1 MQQALKPTS
10 TTSTRFIKMAIKL
23 TDKIH
28 TVSEDVDT
36 TNRGSA
42 QANSG
47 RAAYTL
53 QEVSD
58 LIGGGGVTVA
68 NQVEGRLVYCSATTD
83 ELKTSPNI
91 VFDFSTNRLSL
102 PATEFTSARIFSSV
116 SNNPGNYGRGSTL
129 YMDISTVSVTSGRCY
144 AIQGTTLTESNA
156 TSESNISTGWLGI
169 ATNTSSVTGMLVEGC
184 VYLANTVGGN
194 NGDPVYLDITA
205 GEITTTP
212 VSVIGNVSR
221 RVGYKISGNQIYFN
235 PSQDWTVIS

>member
-1 MQQALKPTS
+1 
-10 TTSTRFIKMAIKL
+10 MAIKL

-42 QANSG
+42 QVNAR
-47 RAAYTL
+47 RAAYSL

-83 ELKTSPNI
+83 ELTTSIHIAYDSSAN
-91 VFDFSTNRLSL
+91 VLSL
-102 PATEFTSARIFSSV
+102 PPTEFTAAIIYPSV
-116 SNNPGNYGRGSTL
+116 SDYVGNFGRGSTL
-129 YMDISTVSVTSGRCY
+129 YMGIDAVSVTAGGCY
-144 AIQGTTLTESNA
+144 VIQGTTLTESNA

-169 ATNTSSVTGMLVEGC
+169 ATNISSLTGMLVEGC
-184 VYLANTVGGN
+184 VVLANTVGGN
-194 NGDPVYLDITA
+194 NGDLVYLDITA

>member
-1 MQQALKPTS
+1 
-10 TTSTRFIKMAIKL
+10 MAIKL

-42 QANSG
+42 QVNAR

-58 LIGGGGVTVA
+58 LIGGGGVTVT

-83 ELKTSPNI
+83 ELKTSTHI
-91 VFDFSTNRLSL
+91 VYDNSTNVLSL
-102 PATEFTSARIFSSV
+102 PNTEFTSARIHPQSFTQ
-116 SNNPGNYGRGSTL
+116 PGNFGRGSTL
-129 YMDISTVSVTSGRCY
+129 YMGIDAVSVTAGGCY

-169 ATNTSSVTGMLVEGC
+169 ATNTSSFTGMLVEGC